1 MTSLNMY
8 CMKVKKT
15 MTKGSY
21 YVGLDPS
28 LAAFGIAII
37 DTKTQ
42 TIYLDQIKSDDHHN
56 FVLMSWSIV
65 NLFEE
70 FRK

>member
-8 CMKVKKT
+8 YMKVKKT

-28 LAAFGIAII
+28 LAAFGIAVI

-42 TIYLDQIKSDDHHN
+42 TIYYKGI
-56 FVLMSWSIV
+56 
-65 NLFEE
+65 LF
-70 FRK
+70 